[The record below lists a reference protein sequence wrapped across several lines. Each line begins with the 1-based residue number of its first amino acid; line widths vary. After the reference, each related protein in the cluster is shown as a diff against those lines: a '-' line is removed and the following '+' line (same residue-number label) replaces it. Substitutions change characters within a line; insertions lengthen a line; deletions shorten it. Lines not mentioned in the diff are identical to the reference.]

1 MEPHVVGQ
9 PPPKARFVHSIS
21 VFILAIYDI
30 NAVVSV
36 VKMFN
41 IIITSITCITCWI
54 CAVAGAGAVVGVA
67 AGATVA
73 AVHVALTS
81 TATYDEFTTC
91 EPTTTAT
98 W

>member
-1 MEPHVVGQ
+1 MNHLFYYLRPIADIIVANT
-9 PPPKARFVHSIS
+9 PINIINNINCIS
-21 VFILAIYDI
+21 VWTDAWTD
-30 NAVVSV
+30 VV
-36 VKMFN
+36 
-41 IIITSITCITCWI
+41 
-54 CAVAGAGAVVGVA
+54 VAGVGAVVGVA

-91 EPTTTAT
+91 ESTTTAT

>member
-1 MEPHVVGQ
+1 MNHLFYYLRPI
-9 PPPKARFVHSIS
+9 A
-21 VFILAIYDI
+21 DI
-30 NAVVSV
+30 IVANTLTNIINNINCVSV
-36 VKMFN
+36 WTDVV
-41 IIITSITCITCWI
+41 
-54 CAVAGAGAVVGVA
+54 VAGAGAVVGVA